1 MQKYSL
7 GCIQEK
13 MSGRRVRTQSEKY
26 VWAQNYAL
34 RDVVYNIVRHG
45 EGNDHC
51 SKKELLELLREALG
65 IKEEKRQMK
74 KRDAEAKARMVEARR
89 ITREEEF
96 ENFVRALGLD
106 E

>member
-1 MQKYSL
+1 
-7 GCIQEK
+7 
-13 MSGRRVRTQSEKY
+13 MSGRRVRSQSEKY

-34 RDVVYNIVRHG
+34 RDVVYNIMKHG

-51 SKKELLELLREALG
+51 SKKEILELLREALG

-74 KRDAEAKARMVEARR
+74 KRAAEAKARNNEARR
-89 ITREEEF
+89 IAREEDF
-96 ENFVRALGLD
+96 EDFVRGLGLD